1 MFFLYTCTDEDKS
14 TDGDSL
20 GNSLYA
26 SQGAIPKA
34 SPRKRN
40 EISSKFGR
48 KMVTKG
54 AHKHNLEH
62 SFQKKATDMIES
74 WTWGNQPG
82 MSLAHVL

>member
-1 MFFLYTCTDEDKS
+1 M
-14 TDGDSL
+14 

-40 EISSKFGR
+40 EISSRFGR
-48 KMVTKG
+48 KIASKA
-54 AHKHNLEH
+54 AHKHDQEH

-82 MSLAHVL
+82 MSHANRFNNLNLIILLLWQILC

>member
-1 MFFLYTCTDEDKS
+1 M
-14 TDGDSL
+14 

-40 EISSKFGR
+40 EISSRFGR
-48 KMVTKG
+48 KMATKG
-54 AHKHNLEH
+54 AHKHEVEH

-82 MSLAHVL
+82 MFHAHFWNKLNLITLRYP